1 MNSSPRQ
8 YCVTCYETNSE
19 FCLSS
24 RLWLW
29 SLLLL
34 ACLILWPQ
42 TAQAQRIALVVGN
55 AAYTDRPLRNPV
67 NDAALMQTTLSSLGF
82 QVSVLRN
89 ADRKALLAGLRDF
102 ESKAR
107 NADVA
112 LFFYAGHGAQVGG
125 SNYLIPL
132 NAQINAEADVPD
144 EAVDAASVLRRIEDA
159 RAKVGLVILDAC
171 RDNPYTGSSRSGAR
185 GLARMNVPT
194 GTIVAYATAPG
205 STADDGAGRSNG
217 VYTEQLARHLA
228 QPGLDIKDVFDRTAQ
243 EVERITAGKQ
253 RPREEVG
260 LRGRFVL
267 KEGGQPPQVV
277 ATARVEPVPVPAP
290 QAPSVPEP
298 PTASPSAPGVVA
310 VAPAVAPQQPL
321 VSPPLSAPVPGQ
333 TIKDCP
339 ICPELVVVPTGRFT
353 MGTALKANMYDWEK
367 PVRDVSIFGFAIGKF
382 EVTQGQWKA
391 VMGSNPSQFNNC
403 GDDCPVDNVSWDDA
417 QAYIRKLNQISGKN
431 FRLPSEAEWEYAARA
446 GTRTRWSFGDND
458 SQIGQYAWI
467 VDNSGGRTQKVGQK
481 RPNAFGLHDTY
492 GNVEEWVEDCW
503 FADYVGAPSD
513 ERAWTSPCREDRR
526 VLRGGHWS
534 HLAVGSRSASRGG
547 LDPKSRKP
555 YIGLRLARRL

>member
-1 MNSSPRQ
+1 MAAGAACRQ
-8 YCVTCYETNSE
+8 M
-19 FCLSS
+19 FAA
-24 RLWLW
+24 
-29 SLLLL
+29 LLVVAFALFSGS
-34 ACLILWPQ
+34 
-42 TAQAQRIALVVGN
+42 AQAQRVALVVGN

-67 NDAALMQTTLSSLGF
+67 NDAALMQTTLSNLGF

-102 ESKAR
+102 EAKAR

-217 VYTEQLARHLA
+217 VYTEQLARQLA

-277 ATARVEPVPVPAP
+277 ATARVEPLPVPQSRP
-290 QAPSVPEP
+290 QAPP
-298 PTASPSAPGVVA
+298 ASAPGVVA
-310 VAPAVAPQQPL
+310 PVFSGALPLPSSPTPAN
-321 VSPPLSAPVPGQ
+321 VP
-333 TIKDCP
+333 TFKDCDL
-339 ICPELVVVPTGRFT
+339 CPEMVTLPAGSYS
-353 MGTALKANMYDWEK
+353 MGGPDYADERPLRTVNLRGVALA
-367 PVRDVSIFGFAIGKF
+367 RF

-391 VMGSNPSQFNNC
+391 VMGNNPSQFNGC
-403 GDDCPVDNVSWDDA
+403 GDECPVENVSWDEA
-417 QAYIRKLNQISGKN
+417 QAFIRKLNQLSGKTY
-431 FRLPSEAEWEYAARA
+431 RLPSEAEWEYAARA
-446 GTRTRWSFGDND
+446 GQSGRYSFGDD
-458 SQIGQYAWI
+458 ESQL
-467 VDNSGGRTQKVGQK
+467 RTH
-481 RPNAFGLHDTY
+481 A
-492 GNVEEWVEDCW
+492 W
-503 FADYVGAPSD
+503 FANSRHSPKPPA
-513 ERAWTSPCREDRR
+513 AWPC
-526 VLRGGHWS
+526 
-534 HLAVGSRSASRGG
+534 
-547 LDPKSRKP
+547 
-555 YIGLRLARRL
+555 